1 MSPRKLQNLCAGK
14 WVTSATTEY
23 SNVYN
28 PATGEVIAEHP
39 LSTQSEI
46 DQIIAGA
53 VEAFGP
59 WKRTPVPTRSA
70 VMFRYRHLLTSHSDE
85 LAAII
90 TMENGKTYEE
100 AKGELLRAIQ
110 YVEHAAAVPET
121 MKGSVTENIGTGVD
135 IEFIRE
141 PLGVFAVIAPF
152 NFPAMIPL
160 YFAWAVATGNSVI
173 LKPSELCPLTAIRMS
188 ELAEEAGLPKGVLSI
203 ALGDKTVVER
213 LGTHPDMVGLSFVGS
228 SEIAGIVYKLVT
240 GAGKRCQAQGGAK
253 NHLVVTDTA
262 AIDACMPNIVSSM
275 YGNASQRCF
284 AGSNVLVY
292 EQVYDEFLEKL
303 LKLSREFKIGNP
315 TDSSTTLGPVIS
327 ASARDKFISAINAAE
342 KSGAKLLLDGRGVSV
357 KGCEGGYWVGPT
369 LIESDLSAPE
379 FRNELFGPVRCIAKV
394 SGLNEAIEII
404 NSSNYG
410 HTAVVYTE
418 SGGVAREFRQRV
430 DVGQV
435 GVNVGTPAPIA
446 FYPVGGRKSSFYGDL
461 RGRAN
466 DAVDFYTDKKII
478 VSTWH
483 GDLVQSKPVD
493 PAFTGKV

>member
-1 MSPRKLQNLCAGK
+1 MTLRRLQNLCAGE
-14 WVTSATTEY
+14 WVSSSTTKY

-39 LSTQSEI
+39 LSTQAEI
-46 DQIIAGA
+46 DRIIAGA
-53 VEAFGP
+53 VAAFGP
-59 WKRTPVPTRSA
+59 WKHTPVPTRA
-70 VMFRYRHLLTSHSDE
+70 AILFRYRHLLTSNSDE
-85 LAAII
+85 LASII
-90 TMENGKTYEE
+90 TMENGKTNEE
-100 AKGELLRAIQ
+100 AKGELMRAIQ

-121 MKGSVTENIGTGVD
+121 MKGSVSENIGTGVD

-141 PLGVFAVIAPF
+141 PLGVFAVVAPF

-160 YFAWAVATGNSVI
+160 YFSWAVATGNSVI
-173 LKPSELCPLTAIRMS
+173 LKPSELCPLTAIRMA

-203 ALGDKTVVER
+203 ALGDKSVVER
-213 LGTHPDMVGLSFVGS
+213 LGTHPKMVGLSFVGS

-253 NHLVVTDTA
+253 NHLVVTGSAMLDE
-262 AIDACMPNIVSSM
+262 CMPNIVSSM

-292 EQVYDEFLEKL
+292 DSIYDEFLEKL
-303 LKLSREFKIGNP
+303 LIKAREFKIGNP
-315 TDSSTTLGPVIS
+315 LEATTTLGPVIS
-327 ASARDKFISAINAAE
+327 AGARDKFISAIDEAE
-342 KSGAKLLLDGRGVSV
+342 KAGSKLLLDGRGVTV

-369 LIESDLSAPE
+369 LIEAKLSAPE
-379 FRNELFGPVRCIAKV
+379 FRNELFGPVRCIARI
-394 SGLNEAIEII
+394 SGLDEAIDII

-410 HTAVVYTE
+410 HTAVIYTE
-418 SGGVAREFRQRV
+418 AGGVAREFRQRV

-466 DAVDFYTDKKII
+466 DAIDFYTDKKII